1 MLRTQIMLSPALAA
15 KVDSLIQQVEQGKG
29 LVKSGKQIVELLRA
43 EGLVQKLTLPP
54 KCVGVHPDNRD
65 GLGLS
70 SVEVHSLLSDVL
82 EFGFVPSM
90 VNAI

>member
-1 MLRTQIMLSPALAA
+1 MDFLREIAVDQTFCLELTLSPALVA

-54 KCVGVHPDNRD
+54 KCVRLIPTIGTD
-65 GLGLS
+65 S
-70 SVEVHSLLSDVL
+70 AS
-82 EFGFVPSM
+82 VPSRFTRCFQTC
-90 VNAI
+90 